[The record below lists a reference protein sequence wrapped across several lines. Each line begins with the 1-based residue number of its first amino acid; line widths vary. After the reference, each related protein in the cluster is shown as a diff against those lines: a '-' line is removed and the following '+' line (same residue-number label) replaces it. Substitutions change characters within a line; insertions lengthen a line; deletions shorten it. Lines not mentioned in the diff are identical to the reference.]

1 MESIIAVAP
10 KLRKLKLLEKP
21 RSYRRKCHARR
32 AWNDARSWYRSLLRL
47 DALEDLALRTAA
59 AFIHYPTAAAE
70 RQIVLRW
77 VAKRLNVPSS
87 DRLACAHPTLSFIRI
102 WYRSGDPSRFLRQMD
117 RPVCDYSPTSSLQAL
132 AAVAQHAS
140 GDSSPDNSS
149 PTMYSPNIYSPDT
162 SLPGTPATTVA
173 IPSVAG
179 SLLLS
184 VEPPDDDKWR
194 GHDSDFAPIQGTST
208 VFPVDLLPSIEAA
221 APTLRQLPDSRF
233 DSRYTRR
240 TEAPSTS
247 RRRASNRLISGLQVC
262 TISLYASVM
271 ERLNVVHKDSVSA
284 FQETLR
290 LARSNET
297 HNVRDA
303 KADDEIATR
312 LAEIF
317 DVLKAINNT
326 MSRMYVLE
334 GAKTNRFR
342 MPQNFVG
349 STIGRVHMTEASHRQ
364 HMVIYRWALHV
375 HGARLRL
382 GRERSRRFRANHPSA
397 VAVAG
402 SDSTGLRCDTPG
414 YLMGDLP
421 SSPSSSQAVAADPS
435 LLQGQLPDLGGSRQ
449 AVKQKFNLLSKL
461 VIEFVRASNPS
472 IIDGPQDVPTGEK
485 TPEPGRAIHLVL

>member
-1 MESIIAVAP
+1 
-10 KLRKLKLLEKP
+10 
-21 RSYRRKCHARR
+21 
-32 AWNDARSWYRSLLRL
+32 
-47 DALEDLALRTAA
+47 
-59 AFIHYPTAAAE
+59 
-70 RQIVLRW
+70 
-77 VAKRLNVPSS
+77 
-87 DRLACAHPTLSFIRI
+87 
-102 WYRSGDPSRFLRQMD
+102 
-117 RPVCDYSPTSSLQAL
+117 
-132 AAVAQHAS
+132 
-140 GDSSPDNSS
+140 
-149 PTMYSPNIYSPDT
+149 MYSPNIYSPDT

-247 RRRASNRLISGLQVC
+247 RRRASNRLISGLQVNLKNDHDSC

-364 HMVIYRWALHV
+364 HMSTVGHFMSTAPDSVSDESGLVDFEPIT
-375 HGARLRL
+375 LRL
-382 GRERSRRFRANHPSA
+382 WQLLALIALGCAATLLDISWATSHPPLPPPKLSPP
-397 VAVAG
+397 
-402 SDSTGLRCDTPG
+402 TP
-414 YLMGDLP
+414 P
-421 SSPSSSQAVAADPS
+421 SC
-435 LLQGQLPDLGGSRQ
+435 
-449 AVKQKFNLLSKL
+449 K
-461 VIEFVRASNPS
+461 
-472 IIDGPQDVPTGEK
+472 
-485 TPEPGRAIHLVL
+485 